1 MSGPKYKDDLESSG
15 KCRLLCMF
23 TQFYRVNFYAHQEQ
37 LHIEVNMEALTSLME
52 SLWSDGL
59 MPD

>member
-1 MSGPKYKDDLESSG
+1 MSEPKYKDDLESSG

-23 TQFYRVNFYAHQEQ
+23 TQFYRVNFCTHKKQ
-37 LHIEVNMEALTSLME
+37 LYIEVNMEVLTSIA